1 MDRHVIA
8 TAASLLGTHQG
19 HIVPKWE
26 RSHLTLSWAR
36 HWRWAS
42 TVLLALSAA
51 HLSAQ
56 EPTPS
61 FPAIRELVRDVAG
74 DPTTYAPSGIAYV
87 ATRLDWASSQPLFR
101 HGFVEGNARFTVS
114 GYAHDV
120 PIDYDAGTRRILIDA
135 LKNLGPSLA
144 NNFASRVVEHTLIQ
158 RYPTHKRLVR
168 TLGWVERISFAAAMS
183 YHLSAAH
190 FRQWRANERLVR
202 QLGY

>member
-1 MDRHVIA
+1 VSTWRRSDRAVGRRRQWCL
-8 TAASLLGTHQG
+8 ASAVLLG
-19 HIVPKWE
+19 
-26 RSHLTLSWAR
+26 LSV
-36 HWRWAS
+36 AS
-42 TVLLALSAA
+42 V
-51 HLSAQ
+51 SAQ

-61 FPAIRELVRDVAG
+61 SSPIRQFVKDVTC
-74 DPTTYAPSGIAYV
+74 DPITYAPGAIGYV

-120 PIDYDAGTRRILIDA
+120 PIDYDAGRRRILIDA

-158 RYPTHKRLVR
+158 RYPTHKRLVQ
-168 TLGWVERISFAAAMS
+168 TLGWVERISFAAVMS
-183 YHLSAAH
+183 YHLSASH

>member
-1 MDRHVIA
+1 
-8 TAASLLGTHQG
+8 
-19 HIVPKWE
+19 VPKWL
-26 RSHLTLSWAR
+26 RSHLTLGWAR

-42 TVLLALSAA
+42 TVLLVLSAA
-51 HLSAQ
+51 PVSAQ

-61 FPAIRELVRDVAG
+61 FLPIRELVRDVAG

-114 GYAHDV
+114 GYANDV
-120 PIDYDAGTRRILIDA
+120 PIDYGAGKRRILIDA

-144 NNFASRVVEHTLIQ
+144 NNFANRVVEHTLIQ
-158 RYPTHKRLVR
+158 RYPTHKRLVQ
-168 TLGWVERISFAAAMS
+168 TLAWVERISFAAMMS
-183 YHLSAAH
+183 YHLSASH